1 MADNDLILE
10 AIERENDM
18 LQIYIYHTGR
28 ANRICNNYEKA
39 INEKRLVIEALKE
52 KQERESKPEI
62 KHLFYKHR
70 MQLSAL
76 YMQWLQEY
84 NILDSSMSVLAFL
97 EGNGLLNR
105 EKCLAFI
112 EESEGMKNGE

>member
-1 MADNDLILE
+1 MADKNMITH
-10 AIERENDM
+10 AIQWEKGM
-18 LQIYIYHTGR
+18 LKIYISRGVDEAEAAVQR
-28 ANRICNNYEKA
+28 A
-39 INEKRLVIEALKE
+39 RLIIEALEE

-70 MQLSAL
+70 MQLSEL
-76 YMQWLQEY
+76 YMKWLQQY

-112 EESEGMKNGE
+112 EESEGANNGE

>member
-1 MADNDLILE
+1 MADMGMIQEIIELE
-10 AIERENDM
+10 EVELKMWETEKRKGEINSLADAFI
-18 LQIYIYHTGR
+18 
-28 ANRICNNYEKA
+28 NRIN
-39 INEKRLVIEALKE
+39 ITIEALKE
-52 KQERESKPEI
+52 KQERESEPEI

-70 MQLSAL
+70 MQLSEL
-76 YMQWLQEY
+76 YMKWLQRY

-112 EESEGMKNGE
+112 EESEGGNDGK